1 MGAKTVT
8 ASDPID
14 ALANE
19 LKELK
24 KNYELY
30 FQGIERIEPAR
41 EREKFKKR
49 LRELLS
55 QNDRNTGRKFRL
67 QGLQASLVTY
77 ENHWNR
83 ICTQIEEGTYKRHLQ
98 RIASAKSEDA
108 PAPSQSPADPMQK
121 LYEDYVS
128 IQTQLGKKA
137 DLSKDA
143 LEKTVQKQIAAVKQ
157 KHACQEVDVQLTM
170 QNGKATLRVVPK

>member
-1 MGAKTVT
+1 MIPN
-8 ASDPID
+8 DPVD

-41 EREKFKKR
+41 ERQQFKKH
-49 LRELLS
+49 LREVIS

-98 RIASAKSEDA
+98 RLTSSSEKLEA
-108 PAPSQSPADPMQK
+108 PVDPMEKIYQ
-121 LYEDYVS
+121 DYVD
-128 IQTQLGKKA
+128 IRKQLGKNA
-137 DLSKDA
+137 DLSKEA

-157 KHACQEVDVQLTM
+157 KYACQDVDVQLTL
-170 QNGKATLRVVPK
+170 QNGKAVLRVVPKA